1 MNSFTTNYNLD
12 LYDVDDK
19 PNLNDQYNDAMHKVD
34 NALHGMSND
43 IVTAETA
50 VNNLS
55 TKVDGFD
62 ARITAN
68 ANAASTAQT
77 TAETAVDMS
86 QKAKDAADAAQNAAD
101 AAQSAADTAQSAAD
115 AAQGDVNTLKSKFP
129 INANDI
135 SPNAVTSAKIAT
147 GAVTGDKIANAAVG
161 VSKLG
166 ADVVELINTS
176 RGGIDKGRLT
186 HATYLCIGDSYAQA
200 EITANTWP
208 GRLASILGGNATV
221 INAAVSGG
229 GFTTATTFQDQ
240 IVNKANTMN
249 RSARDAVDCIIIAG
263 GRNDIGSQSE
273 NTLLQASMQTVVA
286 AASNFKNA
294 IILLVPMLW
303 DAGPAQSSYDYV
315 KAAQY
320 MQGGIQAVVPTPVIP
335 VDWAWTWL
343 KGNTGA
349 IQTDGVHPNQ
359 TGATIIAKYM
369 LSALTGSYSGR
380 TAKWGY
386 ADNNINLEFIASC
399 STVHTRSWAGNS
411 PAFPSGGIS
420 NAIPKGCRPYADLS
434 TVGYTNSGTST
445 GIMQFTRSGT
455 FNIYNKSGNLGG
467 VQGNTSWIW

>member
-1 MNSFTTNYNLD
+1 MNSFTPNYNLD

-19 PNLNDQYNDAMHKVD
+19 PNLNDQYNDAMSKVD

-62 ARITAN
+62 TRITAN
-68 ANAASTAQT
+68 ATAAATAQT
-77 TAETAVDMS
+77 TAESAVDMS
-86 QKAKDAADAAQNAAD
+86 QEAKDAAD
-101 AAQSAADTAQSAAD
+101 AAQSAADAAQSAANTAQSAAD
-115 AAQGDVNTLKSKFP
+115 TAQGDVNILKKKFP
-129 INANDI
+129 VVTNDI

-147 GAVTGDKIANAAVG
+147 GAVTGDKIANAAIG

-166 ADVVELINTS
+166 TDVVELINKS
-176 RGGIDKGRLT
+176 RGGIDKSRLT

-200 EITANTWP
+200 EVTANTWP
-208 GRLASILGGNATV
+208 DRIASILGNNATV

-249 RSARDAVDCIIIAG
+249 REARDAVDCVIIAG

-286 AASNFKNA
+286 ASSNFKNA
-294 IILLVPMLW
+294 VILLVPMLW
-303 DAGPAQSSYDYV
+303 GAGVAQSTYDYV
-315 KAAQY
+315 KAQQY
-320 MQGGIQAVVPTPVIP
+320 LQGGVQAVIPSPVIP
-335 VDWAWTWL
+335 VNWAWTWL

-349 IQTDGVHPNQ
+349 IQSDGVHPNQ

-369 LSALTGSYSGR
+369 LAALTGGYSGR
-380 TAKWGY
+380 TALWKY
-386 ADNNINLEFIASC
+386 ADNNINLEFVC
-399 STVHTRSWAGNS
+399 SGATVMCRTWAGNS
-411 PAFPSGGIS
+411 PAFPSGGIA
-420 NAIPKGCRPYADLS
+420 NAIPTGCRPVADVS
-434 TVGYTNSGTST
+434 TVGYTNSGAST
-445 GIMQFTRSGT
+445 GIMQYTRGGT
-455 FNIYNKSGNLGG
+455 FNIYQKSGALGG
-467 VQGNTSWIW
+467 VQGNTSWYW

>member
-68 ANAASTAQT
+68 ATAAATAQT
-77 TAETAVDMS
+77 TAESAVDMS
-86 QKAKDAADAAQNAAD
+86 QEAKDAADAAQNAAD
-101 AAQSAADTAQSAAD
+101 AAQSAAD
-115 AAQGDVNTLKSKFP
+115 AAQGDVNTLKAKFP
-129 INANDI
+129 INANNI
-135 SPNAVTSAKIAT
+135 ATNAVTSTKIAT

-166 ADVVELINTS
+166 TDVVELINTS
-176 RGGIDKGRLT
+176 RGGIDKSRLT

-200 EITANTWP
+200 EITNNTWP
-208 GRLASILGGNATV
+208 GRLATILGGNATV

-249 RSARDAVDCIIIAG
+249 QSARDAVDCIIIAG

-320 MQGGIQAVVPTPVIP
+320 MQGGIQAVIPTPVIA

-343 KGNTGA
+343 KGINGA

-359 TGATIIAKYM
+359 TGAMIIAKYM

-380 TAKWGY
+380 TARWGY
-386 ADNNINLEFIASC
+386 ADNNINLEFIASGG
-399 STVHTRSWAGNS
+399 TVHTRCWAGNS
-411 PAFPSGGIS
+411 PAFPSGGIA

-445 GIMQFTRSGT
+445 GIMQFTRSGV

-467 VQGNTSWIW
+467 IQANTSWMW

>member
-68 ANAASTAQT
+68 TAAAATAQT
-77 TAETAVDMS
+77 TAESAVDMS
-86 QKAKDAADAAQNAAD
+86 QEAKRAAD
-101 AAQSAADTAQSAAD
+101 AAQSAADTAQGAAD
-115 AAQGDVNTLKSKFP
+115 TAQGDVNTLKTKFP
-129 INANDI
+129 VAPNDI

-176 RGGIDKGRLT
+176 RGGIDKSRLT
-186 HATYLCIGDSYAQA
+186 HATYLCIGDSYARA
-200 EITANTWP
+200 EVTANTWP
-208 GRLASILGGNATV
+208 GQLKHVLGDNATI

-249 RSARDAVDCIIIAG
+249 RSERDAVDCVIIAG

-273 NTLLQASMQTVVA
+273 NTLLNASLNTMVA
-286 AASNFKNA
+286 ASSNFKNA
-294 IILLVPMLW
+294 VILLVPMLW
-303 DAGPAQSSYDYV
+303 DAGVAQSSYDYV
-315 KAAQY
+315 KAQQY
-320 MQGGIQAVVPTPVIP
+320 LQGGIQANVHNPVIP
-335 VDWAWTWL
+335 VNWAWTWL
-343 KGNTGA
+343 KGNNGA
-349 IQTDGVHPNQ
+349 IQTDKVHPNQ
-359 TGATIIAKYM
+359 IGALIIAKYM
-369 LSALTGSYSGR
+369 LAALTGGYSGR
-380 TAKWGY
+380 TALWKY
-386 ADNNINLEFIASC
+386 ADNNINLEFIGSGA
-399 STVHTRSWAGNS
+399 TVTCRTWAGNS
-411 PAFPSGGIS
+411 PAFPSGGIA
-420 NAIPKGCRPYADLS
+420 NAIPAGCRPVADVS
-434 TVGYTNSGTST
+434 TIGYTNSGTST
-445 GIMQFTRSGT
+445 GIMQYTRGGT
-455 FNIYNKSGNLGG
+455 FNIYQKSGALGG
-467 VQGNTSWIW
+467 VQGNTSWVW

>member
-68 ANAASTAQT
+68 ATAAATAQT
-77 TAETAVDMS
+77 TAESAVDMS
-86 QKAKDAADAAQNAAD
+86 QEAKDAAGA
-101 AAQSAADTAQSAAD
+101 AQSAAD
-115 AAQGDVNTLKSKFP
+115 AAQTTADAAQSGVNALKAKFP
-129 INANDI
+129 VTANDI
-135 SPNAVTSAKIAT
+135 EANAVTNAKIAT

-166 ADVVELINTS
+166 TDVVELINTS
-176 RGGIDKGRLT
+176 RGGIDKSRLT
-186 HATYLCIGDSYAQA
+186 HATYLCIGDSYAKA

-208 GRLASILGGNATV
+208 GQIASILGRNATV

-249 RSARDAVDCIIIAG
+249 QSARDAVDCVIIAG

-273 NTLLQASMQTVVA
+273 NTLLTAAMNTVVA
-286 AASNFKNA
+286 ASSNFRNA
-294 IILLVPMLW
+294 VILLVPMLW
-303 DAGPAQSSYDYV
+303 DAGVAQSSYDYV
-315 KAAQY
+315 KAQQY
-320 MQGGIQAVVPTPVIP
+320 LQGGIQATIPTPVIP
-335 VDWAWTWL
+335 VNWAWTWL

-359 TGATIIAKYM
+359 VGAVIIAKYM
-369 LSALTGSYSGR
+369 LAALSGGYSGR
-380 TAKWGY
+380 TARWQY
-386 ADNNINLEFIASC
+386 ADNNINLEFVC
-399 STVHTRSWAGNS
+399 SGATVMCRTWAGNS
-411 PAFPSGGIS
+411 PAFPLGGIA
-420 NAIPKGCRPYADLS
+420 NAIPTGCRPTADVS

-445 GIMQFTRSGT
+445 GIMQYTRGGT
-455 FNIYNKSGNLGG
+455 FNIYQKSGALGG
-467 VQGNTSWIW
+467 VQGNMCWTW